1 MAKRVFL
8 DTEFLQT
15 SAGTCF
21 ISAAFLAE
29 DDSQL
34 YAERPRKEVEA
45 LLQQHPS
52 EFVREQVLPQ
62 FGRESGVPWAELPRR
77 LVEWLDGLGAKDI
90 EMVYDFGTDY
100 LLVEQLL
107 EANAE
112 PPKTRLHPTN
122 VSYLLGDEDGRRAA
136 DSAWDALRVFK
147 GIGRHHAL
155 ADAFALRM
163 RFATVHPPVCDC
175 THRIVEVLAIVSILI
190 PELELVRAE
199 SDDGELTLSLGE
211 LTQGVDWRL
220 LKEGQRLRCTV
231 EFRGWTRVLKAEVLP

>member
-15 SAGTCF
+15 SAGTFF

-34 YAERPRKEVEA
+34 YAERPREEVEG
-45 LLQQHPS
+45 LLKQHPN

-62 FGRESGVPWAELPRR
+62 FGREAGVPWAELPSR
-77 LVEWLDGLGAKDI
+77 LVEWLDDLGAKDI

-107 EANAE
+107 EANPE
-112 PPKTRLHPTN
+112 PPETRLHPTN

-136 DSAWDALRVFK
+136 ESAWNVLEAAK
-147 GIGRHHAL
+147 GIARHHAL
-155 ADAFALRM
+155 ADAFALRL
-163 RFATVHPPVCDC
+163 RFATVHPRVWDNTP
-175 THRIVEVLAIVSILI
+175 RIVEVLAVVSLLI
-190 PELELVRAE
+190 PEFELVRAE

-211 LTQGVDWRL
+211 LTQGVDWRRL
-220 LKEGQRLRCTV
+220 EVGQRLRCTV
-231 EFRGWTRVLKAEVLP
+231 QLGGATRVLRAELLP

>member
-34 YAERPRKEVEA
+34 YAERPREEVEA

-52 EFVREQVLPQ
+52 EFVRERVLPQ
-62 FGRESGVPWAELPRR
+62 FGREPGVSWAELPCR

-122 VSYLLGDEDGRRAA
+122 VSYLLDDEDGRRAA
-136 DSAWDALRVFK
+136 DSAWQALGEFK
-147 GIGRHHAL
+147 GISRHHAL
-155 ADAFALRM
+155 ADSYALRL
-163 RFATVHPPVCDC
+163 RFATVHPPVCDY
-175 THRIVEVLAIVSILI
+175 TPRIVELLATVSVLV
-190 PELELVRAE
+190 PGFEVVHAE
-199 SDDGELTLSLGE
+199 SDEGDLTLSLGE
-211 LTQGVDWRL
+211 HTQGVNWRH

-231 EFRGWTRVLKAEVLP
+231 ELRGWTRVLRAEVLP